1 VADVSRFW
9 LGPFAVV
16 KERRAYH
23 GVRQW
28 MIVTV
33 TGQSHRAHIPYM
45 VDAQAQCDV
54 MNAAGGVASKVV
66 PRTPRYRWSAAAA
79 RKAGRRGGDSHGR
92 NDDDQKARKCFLV
105 CDGRSGLGD

>member
-33 TGQSHRAHIPYM
+33 TGQSHRAHIPYK
-45 VDAQAQCDV
+45 VDADALCAAL
-54 MNAAGGVASKVV
+54 NAEASGSTGKL
-66 PRTPRYRWSAAAA
+66 
-79 RKAGRRGGDSHGR
+79 GLNDHGR
-92 NDDDQKARKCFLV
+92 
-105 CDGRSGLGD
+105 S